1 MSVRRDV
8 PRLARG
14 GVRFWVP
21 ILLIAVAGVCV
32 GLSMRARPVPV
43 SAHEAVTK
51 TTDRWKG
58 LQMETD
64 TSRIADHHL
73 WIIIR
78 VPAGPRQPARTI
90 RYDAYRQVLSHYGDA
105 RKIPLSFTI
114 APSAAAGGSGL

>member
-1 MSVRRDV
+1 MPVRRDV

-14 GVRFWVP
+14 GVRFWAP
-21 ILLIAVAGVCV
+21 FLLIAVAGACV
-32 GLSMRARPVPV
+32 GLSMRARPIPV

-51 TTDRWKG
+51 AADRWKG
-58 LQMETD
+58 MQMET
-64 TSRIADHHL
+64 SRLDDRHL

-90 RYDAYRQVLSHYGDA
+90 RYDAYRQVLSHYRDA

-114 APSAAAGGSGL
+114 APLAAAAGSGL